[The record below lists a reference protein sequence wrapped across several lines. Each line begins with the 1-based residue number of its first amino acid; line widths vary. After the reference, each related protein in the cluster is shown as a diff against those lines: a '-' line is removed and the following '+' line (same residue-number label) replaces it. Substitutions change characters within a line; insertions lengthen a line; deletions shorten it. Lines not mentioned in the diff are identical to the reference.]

1 MIHFFN
7 NTYSPFSPFDLQLFI
22 ILEIVTVIIESS
34 VLWFLF
40 RDILKTEKNGKLVS
54 ISYIDF
60 LGIALVINMISA
72 ILGIFIWSLLGVGI

>member
-40 RDILKTEKNGKLVS
+40 RNILKTEKNGKLVS
-54 ISYIDF
+54 ISYIDS